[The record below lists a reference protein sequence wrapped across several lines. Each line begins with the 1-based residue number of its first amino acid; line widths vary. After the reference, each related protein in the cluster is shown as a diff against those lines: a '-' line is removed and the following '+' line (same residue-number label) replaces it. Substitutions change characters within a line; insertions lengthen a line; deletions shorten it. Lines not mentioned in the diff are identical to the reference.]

1 MKHFLSILFIF
12 SLNLVSPLLAQDKSS
27 VDMSAL
33 LENKIWKVQLPQDKQ
48 YAIEMEFR
56 SAEWKQSFLY
66 DKKQT
71 PICYSYSLHEDTIKV
86 FESGKDY
93 IIQELT
99 DSTLVL
105 QYLPEILT
113 IEVAPVR
120 CTTDNSIQGQRQN
133 EERLD
138 SIWRKE
144 DIWNKGV
151 AKITGEP
158 IKDLSTIEPPRWAI
172 WNYDLEKYF
181 VSRMKYPKKLLE
193 KNVAGYSVVMFSL
206 DTLGLPRGI
215 NILTSI
221 HKDFDKEVIRLT
233 QELPHCLPCRDK
245 NGKRMECFYTVYVP
259 FLPQHY
265 KDRVKTDS
273 VREEELKQ
281 CLVEWES
288 GSYFQK
294 GNPYEIT
301 NYINEHLR
309 YNPKMLGNKNQIR
322 GIYTIQID
330 SYGEVSEA
338 KTMRSC
344 RIPEWDN
351 QVLQIIKSM
360 PRWTPAINYWKGEYC
375 NSVWTVPVLFKN
387 DSPTKNEVNNYN
399 WLIKTLSKSCK
410 YPPKLQKKN
419 REGMVY
425 VTYKLDGNGYITNP
439 QVISCNNRKFKRAAL
454 NAFNAV
460 TGISITLP
468 APKDTLVFQFK
479 LDRPTTPINP
489 HTDVLII
496 GYSSCDT
503 PILMR
508 YDATLTAHTTE
519 PYLEVGVPVCYLNE
533 RGDTIVPYGK
543 YRYCQT
549 DTIKKIGFVY
559 ENKPKDARIICIN
572 DAGKELFYVFKY
584 DNGPDYIQEGLFRI
598 MNEDGLVG
606 FADSLGNVVIKP
618 QFKFAYPFR
627 FER

>member
-181 VSRMKYPKKLLE
+181 VSRMKYPKKLPE
-193 KNVAGYSVVMFSL
+193 KNVAGYSVVVFSL

-294 GNPYEIT
+294 GNPYAIT

-344 RIPEWDN
+344 GIPEWDN

-387 DSPTKNEVNNYN
+387 DSPT
-399 WLIKTLSKSCK
+399 
-410 YPPKLQKKN
+410 
-419 REGMVY
+419 
-425 VTYKLDGNGYITNP
+425 
-439 QVISCNNRKFKRAAL
+439 
-454 NAFNAV
+454 
-460 TGISITLP
+460 
-468 APKDTLVFQFK
+468 
-479 LDRPTTPINP
+479 TPINP
-489 HTDVLII
+489 HTDVSVI
-496 GYSSCDT
+496 GYSTCDT
-503 PILMR
+503 PVLMR

-519 PYLEVGVPVCYLNE
+519 PYLEVGVPVYYLNE
-533 RGDTIVPYGK
+533 QGDTIVPYGK

-549 DTIKKIGFVY
+549 DTIKKLGFVY
-559 ENKPKDARIICIN
+559 EHKPKDALKPN
-572 DAGKELFYVFKY
+572 KYQVHFYVFSNIYTYCNLTDMGIQPVKGTEMQGAFSFRVLESDNDSIRIQFENHTNLSVQPLFLPSIGTDELYMVHPLTRSGSRDESDYMRSCARLEAGEAMLFSIPVSWNVSHITDPNYKQRFSSGKLSPGKY
-584 DNGPDYIQEGLFRI
+584 KIGLQLEI
-598 MNEDGLVG
+598 YMNTE
-606 FADSLGNVVIKP
+606 
-618 QFKFAYPFR
+618 
-627 FER
+627 FEVK

>member
-1 MKHFLSILFIF
+1 M
-12 SLNLVSPLLAQDKSS
+12 
-27 VDMSAL
+27 
-33 LENKIWKVQLPQDKQ
+33 QLPQDKQ

-181 VSRMKYPKKLLE
+181 VSRMKYPKELLE

-221 HKDFDKEVIRLT
+221 HKNFDKEVIRLT

-294 GNPYEIT
+294 GNPYAIT

-344 RIPEWDN
+344 GIPEWDN

-387 DSPTKNEVNNYN
+387 DSPT
-399 WLIKTLSKSCK
+399 
-410 YPPKLQKKN
+410 
-419 REGMVY
+419 
-425 VTYKLDGNGYITNP
+425 
-439 QVISCNNRKFKRAAL
+439 
-454 NAFNAV
+454 
-460 TGISITLP
+460 
-468 APKDTLVFQFK
+468 
-479 LDRPTTPINP
+479 TPINP
-489 HTDVLII
+489 HTDVSVI
-496 GYSSCDT
+496 GYSTCDT
-503 PILMR
+503 PVLMR

-533 RGDTIVPYGK
+533 QGDTIVPYGK

-549 DTIKKIGFVY
+549 DTIKKLGFVY
-559 ENKPKDARIICIN
+559 EHKPKDALKPNKYQVR
-572 DAGKELFYVFKY
+572 FYVFSNIYTYCNLTDMGIQPVKGTEMQGAFSFRVLESDNDSIRIQFENHTNLSVQPLFLPSIGTDELYMVHPLTRSGSRDESDYMRSCARLEAGEAMLFSIPVSWNVSRITDPNYKQRFSSGKLSPGKY
-584 DNGPDYIQEGLFRI
+584 KIGLQLEI
-598 MNEDGLVG
+598 YMNTE
-606 FADSLGNVVIKP
+606 
-618 QFKFAYPFR
+618 
-627 FER
+627 FEVK

>member
-120 CTTDNSIQGQRQN
+120 CTTDNSVQGQRQN

-181 VSRMKYPKKLLE
+181 VSRMKYPKKLPE

-294 GNPYEIT
+294 GNPYAIT

-344 RIPEWDN
+344 GIPEWDN

-387 DSPTKNEVNNYN
+387 DSPT
-399 WLIKTLSKSCK
+399 
-410 YPPKLQKKN
+410 
-419 REGMVY
+419 
-425 VTYKLDGNGYITNP
+425 
-439 QVISCNNRKFKRAAL
+439 
-454 NAFNAV
+454 
-460 TGISITLP
+460 
-468 APKDTLVFQFK
+468 
-479 LDRPTTPINP
+479 TPINP
-489 HTDVLII
+489 HTDVSVI
-496 GYSSCDT
+496 GYSTCDT
-503 PILMR
+503 PVLMR

-519 PYLEVGVPVCYLNE
+519 PYLEVGVPVYYLNE
-533 RGDTIVPYGK
+533 QGDTIVPYGK

-549 DTIKKIGFVY
+549 DTIKKLGFVY
-559 ENKPKDARIICIN
+559 EHKPKDALKPN
-572 DAGKELFYVFKY
+572 KYQVHFYVFSNIYTYCNLTDMGIQPVKGTEMQGAFSFRVLESDNDSIRIQFENHTNLSVQPLFLPSIGTDELYMVHPLTRSGSRDESDYMRSCARLEAGEAMLFSIPVSWNVSHITDPNYKQRFSSGKLSPGKY
-584 DNGPDYIQEGLFRI
+584 KIGLQLEI
-598 MNEDGLVG
+598 YMNTE
-606 FADSLGNVVIKP
+606 
-618 QFKFAYPFR
+618 
-627 FER
+627 FEVK

>member
-151 AKITGEP
+151 AKITGDP

-221 HKDFDKEVIRLT
+221 HKNFDKEVIRLT

-294 GNPYEIT
+294 GNPYAIT

-344 RIPEWDN
+344 GIPEWDN

-387 DSPTKNEVNNYN
+387 DSPT
-399 WLIKTLSKSCK
+399 
-410 YPPKLQKKN
+410 
-419 REGMVY
+419 
-425 VTYKLDGNGYITNP
+425 
-439 QVISCNNRKFKRAAL
+439 
-454 NAFNAV
+454 
-460 TGISITLP
+460 
-468 APKDTLVFQFK
+468 
-479 LDRPTTPINP
+479 TPINP
-489 HTDVLII
+489 HTDVSVI
-496 GYSSCDT
+496 GYSTCDT
-503 PILMR
+503 PVLMR

-533 RGDTIVPYGK
+533 QGDTIVPYGK

-549 DTIKKIGFVY
+549 DTIKKLGFVY
-559 ENKPKDARIICIN
+559 EHKPKDALKPN
-572 DAGKELFYVFKY
+572 KYQVHFYVFSNIYTYCNLTDMGIQPVKGTEMQGAFSFRVLESDNDSIRIQFENHTNLSVQPLFLPSIGTDELYMVHPLTRSGSRDESDYMRSCAHLEAGEAMLFSIPVSWNVSHITDPNYKQRFSSGKLSPGKY
-584 DNGPDYIQEGLFRI
+584 KIGLQLEI
-598 MNEDGLVG
+598 YMNTE
-606 FADSLGNVVIKP
+606 
-618 QFKFAYPFR
+618 
-627 FER
+627 FEVK